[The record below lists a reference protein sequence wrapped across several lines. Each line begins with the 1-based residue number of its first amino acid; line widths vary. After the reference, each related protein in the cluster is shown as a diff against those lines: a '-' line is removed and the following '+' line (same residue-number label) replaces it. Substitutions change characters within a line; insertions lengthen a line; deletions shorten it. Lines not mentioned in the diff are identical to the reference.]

1 MPRPRKA
8 RISAADAVDEQL
20 ARYRAMRDFAMTAE
34 PSGGA
39 QEQGESEL
47 PFVIQKHA
55 ATRLHYDFRL
65 GWRGVLKSWAVT
77 KGPSYFTGDKRLAV
91 QVEDHPMEYGGFE
104 GTIPKGQ
111 YGGGTVMVWDF
122 GQWKPLGDVN
132 RGLAEG
138 HLKFELNGKK
148 LHGRWALVRMHSHDD
163 REEKPNWLL
172 IKDRDEFAREV
183 GEAAITEES
192 PNSATTRRTM
202 KQIAESA
209 DAVWDSKEGL

>member
-122 GQWKPLGDVN
+122 GKWKAEGDVDQELEKGN
-132 RGLAEG
+132 
-138 HLKFELNGKK
+138 LKFWLEGTKMRGK
-148 LHGRWALVRMHSHDD
+148 WALIRLRPRPNERSD
-163 REEKPNWLL
+163 KPNWLL
-172 IKDRDEFAREV
+172 IKEKDEWAQPED
-183 GEAAITEES
+183 APAITEEA
-192 PNSATTRRTM
+192 P
-202 KQIAESA
+202 
-209 DAVWDSKEGL
+209 D